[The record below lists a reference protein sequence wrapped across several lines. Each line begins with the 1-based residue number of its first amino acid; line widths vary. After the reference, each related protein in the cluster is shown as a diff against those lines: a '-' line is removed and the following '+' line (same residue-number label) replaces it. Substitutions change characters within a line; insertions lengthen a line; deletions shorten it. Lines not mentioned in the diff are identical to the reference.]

1 MIFGKV
7 AGKYNKDGFL
17 VTQFLS
23 EEIEPHEPKTP
34 QGGYRISYSDIKE
47 NNFIHGKII
56 DYGGVTIS
64 SI

>member
-1 MIFGKV
+1 MIFGKA

-23 EEIEPHEPKTP
+23 EEIEPHKSKNI
-34 QGGYRISYSDIKE
+34 QDGYKISYSDSKE
-47 NNFIHGKII
+47 NNIINGKII